1 MGHKK
6 SHKNL
11 YIGFTVK
18 QTDKIFVAGHR
29 GLVGSALM
37 RQLALQGYTNVVT
50 RTQQQ
55 VDLRNQAAVAEFFQQ
70 ERPQYVF
77 LAAARVGGI
86 GWNAREPADFI
97 RDNMQIQTN
106 VIDSAYRNGCEK
118 FLFLGSACI
127 YPKVVPQPIRE
138 EYFMTAPLEPTNDG
152 YAIAKIAGLM
162 MCQKYTRQYGWPTV
176 NVMPNN
182 LYGIYDNFN
191 PQHCHVIPAF
201 IRRFIEAQEQGMAQV
216 TCLGD
221 GTPTREFIFSDDLAQ
236 ALIFLMN
243 NFQSD
248 EIVNVGTGNDIPIRE
263 LAETVAELT
272 GYTGDILWDTSAPN
286 GTPRRQL
293 STEKLDNLG
302 FRLPTTLRDGLTQ
315 TIAWYKQNRGTYDRI

>member
-1 MGHKK
+1 MQ
-6 SHKNL
+6 L
-11 YIGFTVK
+11 
-18 QTDKIFVAGHR
+18 QDKIFVAGHR

-37 RQLALQGYTNVVT
+37 RQLAAQGYTNITT

-55 VDLRNQAAVAEFFQQ
+55 LDLRNQQHVDDFFQH

-86 GWNAREPADFI
+86 GWNSREPADFI

-201 IRRFIEAQEQGMAQV
+201 IRRFVEAQEQGLREV

-221 GTPTREFIFSDDLAQ
+221 GTPTREFVFSDDLAQ

-243 NFQSD
+243 NFHSD
-248 EIVNVGTGNDIPIRE
+248 EIINVGTGNDIPIRE
-263 LAETVAELT
+263 LAETIAELT
-272 GYTGDILWDTSAPN
+272 GYKGKILWDTSAPN

-302 FRLPTTLRDGLTQ
+302 FSLQTLLRQGLEQ
-315 TIAWYKQNRGTYDRI
+315 TIAWYKQNRSTYDRI